1 MFATHLKR
9 AFLTALAICSAAACS
24 ATPTEPGRD
33 TAGAA
38 VLKSEAPPPPSDT
51 TAAAR
56 GIGMF
61 GSGN

>member
-9 AFLTALAICSAAACS
+9 ALLTALAICSAAACS
-24 ATPTEPGRD
+24 ATPTEPGRK

-38 VLKSEAPPPPSDT
+38 ALMNEAPPPSDT
-51 TAAAR
+51 TTAAR